1 MAKQNTAIQVIAN
14 QNPLMPAVAEMES
27 LISNKANLIYRSKTN
42 ELAKIDVLL
51 ASYTKKAN
59 RLQSKINAMPE
70 MQELRTCNAEIKR
83 LKQQAKKVAESIET
97 TLTDDLYDVA
107 GETLYDKIS
116 NLKKGVK

>member
-1 MAKQNTAIQVIAN
+1 MAKPNTAIQVIAN

-116 NLKKGVK
+116 NLKKGKV

>member
-27 LISNKANLIYRSKTN
+27 LISDKANKIYRSKTS

-51 ASYTKKAN
+51 SSFTKKAN
-59 RLQSKINAMPE
+59 KLQSKINAMPE
-70 MQELRTCNAEIKR
+70 MQELKSINSEIKR
-83 LKQQAKKVAESIET
+83 LKQYAKKVAESIET

-116 NLKKGVK
+116 NLKKGAK